1 MWHDV
6 LHQHRSPEPTT
17 TRTGFDTQFY
27 CGSFGVCLD
36 FSLSDRLYLAVSPT
50 VTGAFEIASKVSS
63 TSVLSFLLLPLSV
76 RLRESERV
84 VPIYW
89 PKILRRGSH
98 HGLTTAEAK

>member
-1 MWHDV
+1 M
-6 LHQHRSPEPTT
+6 
-17 TRTGFDTQFY
+17 
-27 CGSFGVCLD
+27 D

-98 HGLTTAEAK
+98 HGLTTAEAKRISPPQMPSPKIGLLFSLEIYGFVL